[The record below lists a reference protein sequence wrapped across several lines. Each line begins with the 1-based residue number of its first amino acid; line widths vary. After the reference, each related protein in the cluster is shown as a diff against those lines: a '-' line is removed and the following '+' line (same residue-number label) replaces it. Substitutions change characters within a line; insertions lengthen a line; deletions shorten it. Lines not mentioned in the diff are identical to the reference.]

1 MATQG
6 TKGRQRLTTA
16 QALVQFLGAQRV
28 ERDGVVRPLIHGCF
42 GIFGHG
48 NAGGLAQALHQY
60 RSSFRYYLGRNEQ
73 AMVHMA
79 AGFARMLN
87 RLGTF
92 ACASSI
98 GPGATNLVTGAAG
111 ATINRLPVLLLPADM
126 ASSRAPRPVLQQ
138 VEVPQSASISVN
150 DCLRPVSRYWDRIE
164 RPEQLL
170 WSAPEAMRIL
180 TDQAETGA
188 VTLALPTDVQAEA
201 HEFPGEFF
209 RERVWHIPR
218 PVPDSAAMSRAVA
231 VIRSARQPLIVCGG
245 GAIYSEATAAVRALA
260 DTTGIPAAETH
271 AGKGTLPYD
280 HASNLGALG
289 VNGTKGSF
297 EIAREAD
304 VVIGIGTRW
313 TDVTSVSQTAFA
325 HPEVRFVNLNIA
337 AFDAHKF
344 SGETLIGDARATV
357 ELLAGQLAGYQ
368 VPSEYRERVARI
380 AAEWDREVDKYYHLG
395 NAPLP
400 SQGEVVGAVN
410 AAAEP
415 RDVVVCAAGSM
426 PNDLHK
432 LWRSRDP
439 KSYQVEY
446 GYSCMG
452 YEIPGGLGAKL
463 AAPDR
468 EVFVLVGDG
477 SYMMMPSE
485 LATAVQEG
493 IKIIVVLVQNY
504 GFASVG
510 ALSKRIG
517 TEGFGTRYRYRSGS
531 GELDGADLPVDLA
544 ANAASF
550 GAQVIRAQ
558 SIAEL
563 REALAAARA
572 AEVTTVI
579 HVETDPD
586 VSVPRFHWW
595 DVAVAEVSESEAVR
609 EARASYEAARG
620 EVRRHL

>member
-1 MATQG
+1 M
-6 TKGRQRLTTA
+6 
-16 QALVQFLGAQRV
+16 
-28 ERDGVVRPLIHGCF
+28 
-42 GIFGHG
+42 
-48 NAGGLAQALHQY
+48 
-60 RSSFRYYLGRNEQ
+60 
-73 AMVHMA
+73 
-79 AGFARMLN
+79 
-87 RLGTF
+87 
-92 ACASSI
+92 
-98 GPGATNLVTGAAG
+98 
-111 ATINRLPVLLLPADM
+111 
-126 ASSRAPRPVLQQ
+126 
-138 VEVPQSASISVN
+138 
-150 DCLRPVSRYWDRIE
+150 
-164 RPEQLL
+164 
-170 WSAPEAMRIL
+170 
-180 TDQAETGA
+180 
-188 VTLALPTDVQAEA
+188 
-201 HEFPGEFF
+201 
-209 RERVWHIPR
+209 
-218 PVPDSAAMSRAVA
+218 
-231 VIRSARQPLIVCGG
+231 
-245 GAIYSEATAAVRALA
+245 
-260 DTTGIPAAETH
+260 
-271 AGKGTLPYD
+271 
-280 HASNLGALG
+280 
-289 VNGTKGSF
+289 
-297 EIAREAD
+297 
-304 VVIGIGTRW
+304 
-313 TDVTSVSQTAFA
+313 
-325 HPEVRFVNLNIA
+325 
-337 AFDAHKF
+337 
-344 SGETLIGDARATV
+344 
-357 ELLAGQLAGYQ
+357 
-368 VPSEYRERVARI
+368 
-380 AAEWDREVDKYYHLG
+380 
-395 NAPLP
+395 
-400 SQGEVVGAVN
+400 N

-620 EVRRHL
+620 EVRLHL

>member
-1 MATQG
+1 MAGNG
-6 TKGRQRLTTA
+6 TARSQRLTTS
-16 QALVQFLGAQRV
+16 QALVLFLSAQQV
-28 ERDGVVRPLIHGCF
+28 ERDEAVTPLIHGCF

-48 NAGGLAQALHQY
+48 NAGGLGQALHQY
-60 RSSFRYYLGRNEQ
+60 RDRFPYYLGRNEQ
-73 AMVHMA
+73 AMVHLA
-79 AGFARMLN
+79 AGFARMRN
-87 RLGTF
+87 RLGTY

-126 ASSRAPRPVLQQ
+126 AASRAPRPVLQQ
-138 VEVPQSASISVN
+138 VEVPSSASISVN

-170 WSAPEAMRIL
+170 WSAPEAMRVL

-201 HEFPGEFF
+201 YDFPNEFF
-209 RERVWHIPR
+209 RPRVWHVPR
-218 PVPDSAAMSRAVA
+218 PVPDPAAVARAVE
-231 VIRSARQPLIVCGG
+231 VIRSARRPLIVCGG
-245 GAIYSEATAAVRALA
+245 GAIYSEASEAVRALVDA
-260 DTTGIPAAETH
+260 TGIPVAETH

-280 HASNLGALG
+280 HPSNLGALG
-289 VNGTKGSF
+289 VNGTPGSF

-325 HPEVRFVNLNIA
+325 NPEVRFVNLNIA

-344 SGETLIGDARATV
+344 SGEALVGDARATLL
-357 ELLAGQLAGYQ
+357 LLAANLAGYQ
-368 VPSEYRERVARI
+368 VASDHRERVARI
-380 AAEWDREVDKYYHLG
+380 AAEWDEEVDRYYDLG
-395 NAPLP
+395 GAPLP

-415 RDVVVCAAGSM
+415 RDVVVCASGSM

-452 YEIPGGLGAKL
+452 YEIPGGIGAKL

-477 SYMMMPSE
+477 AYMMMSSE

-493 IKIIVVLVQNY
+493 IKIIVVLVQNH

-510 ALSKRIG
+510 ALSRRLG
-517 TEGFGTRYRYRSGS
+517 TDGFGTRYRYRTET
-531 GELDGADLPVDLA
+531 GELDGGPLPVDLA
-544 ANAASF
+544 ANAASY
-550 GAQVIRAQ
+550 GVNVIRVESVAD
-558 SIAEL
+558 L
-563 REALAAARA
+563 REALAEARDA
-572 AEVTTVI
+572 KVTTLI

-595 DVAVAEVSESEAVR
+595 DVAIAEVAESASVR
-609 EARASYEAARG
+609 EARAAYEVSRS
-620 EVRRHL
+620 ESRRHL